1 MSEAE
6 QARVDEQGRESFPAS
21 DSPSHDPRREYTDP
35 EFDEESEEDEGE
47 EREGQTDG
55 DIP

>member
-35 EFDEESEEDEGE
+35 EFDEESEEDDGE
-47 EREGQTDG
+47 ERDGQTDG